1 MTHSYVGL
9 HTCKGGPHLE
19 QTIRETDESGNLYK
33 YMYPRRGTPFP
44 IRPQTNPNS
53 KNTPLVPA
61 RITIFPHSP
70 IQPISTFTLQRLLH
84 LLPALW
90 RGGRRVIRR
99 IAARPCARQCSS
111 LGSTN
116 GFLPPLHTQ
125 VTQAWWAW
133 WMKTQGEGGSRHRGR

>member
-70 IQPISTFTLQRLLH
+70 IHPISTFTLQRLLH

-90 RGGRRVIRR
+90 RGGVVGVVLFG
-99 IAARPCARQCSS
+99 ALPLGLALANARHWVPQMVSFPRFTPKS
-111 LGSTN
+111 
-116 GFLPPLHTQ
+116 P
-125 VTQAWWAW
+125 
-133 WMKTQGEGGSRHRGR
+133 KRGGHGG